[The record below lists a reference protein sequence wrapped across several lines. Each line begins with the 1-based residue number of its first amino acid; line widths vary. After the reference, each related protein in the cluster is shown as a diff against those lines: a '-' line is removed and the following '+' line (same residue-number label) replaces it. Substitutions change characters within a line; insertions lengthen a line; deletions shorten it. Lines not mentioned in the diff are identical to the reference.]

1 MMILMSDA
9 NRKTRNKAGREQ
21 IIGRFSRRPIG
32 ARRRMTPDERRKQI
46 AQVAAQMIAYYGT
59 YGVSMQAI
67 ADAVG
72 LTLPG
77 LRHYART
84 REELL
89 SLVIQVYYDQG
100 SFTFGSKP
108 GERDELA
115 IGRDQE
121 GHSLYSLPGYL
132 RRLVEENAERMVLVM
147 LFMHLAVEAHDPS
160 HPAHEYY
167 RDRHARMIDFMDGI
181 RWKLPEPYRDRSS
194 FHRLIRTVY
203 CTMDGVQIQ
212 ALTNPDDDMIALWAK
227 ADPILFP
234 SPQWD
239 DYR

>member
-9 NRKTRNKAGREQ
+9 NRKTGNNAGGGQ
-21 IIGRFSRRPIG
+21 INRIPGRPIG
-32 ARRRMTPDERRKQI
+32 ARQRMAPDERRKQI
-46 AQVAAQMIAYYGT
+46 ARVAAQMIAYYGT

-77 LRHYART
+77 LRHYVRT

-89 SLVIQVYYDQG
+89 SLVIQVYYDQD
-100 SFTFGSKP
+100 SFTFGAKP
-108 GERDELA
+108 GERDELI
-115 IGRDQE
+115 IGQDQK
-121 GHSLYSLPGYL
+121 GRPLYSLPGYL
-132 RRLVEENAERMVLVM
+132 RGLVQENAERLVLVM
-147 LFMHLAVEAHDPS
+147 LFMHLAVEAHDPA

-181 RWKLPEPYRDRSS
+181 RWKLPERYRDRPA
-194 FHRLIRTVY
+194 FHRLVRTIY

-212 ALTNPDDDMIALWAK
+212 ALTNPDDDLIALWAK
-227 ADPILFP
+227 AEPILFP

-239 DYR
+239 DCR

>member
-1 MMILMSDA
+1 MILMSDA
-9 NRKTRNKAGREQ
+9 NRKTTSRAGGDQ
-21 IIGRFSRRPIG
+21 VGRLPGRPIG
-32 ARRRMTPDERRKQI
+32 ARQRMAPDERRRQI

-77 LRHYART
+77 LRHYVRT

-115 IGRDQE
+115 IDRDRE
-121 GHSLYSLPGYL
+121 GHPLYSLPGCL
-132 RRLVEENAERMVLVM
+132 RRLIKENAERMVLVM
-147 LFMHLAVEAHDPS
+147 LFMHLAVEAHDPA

-181 RWKLPEPYRDRSS
+181 RWKLPEPYQDRSA

-212 ALTNPDDDMIALWAK
+212 ALTNPDDDMIALWTK
-227 ADPILFP
+227 AEPILFP

-239 DYR
+239 HCR

>member
-1 MMILMSDA
+1 
-9 NRKTRNKAGREQ
+9 
-21 IIGRFSRRPIG
+21 
-32 ARRRMTPDERRKQI
+32 
-46 AQVAAQMIAYYGT
+46 MIAYYGT

-132 RRLVEENAERMVLVM
+132 RRLVKENAERMVLVM
-147 LFMHLAVEAHDPS
+147 LFMHLAVEAHDPA

-181 RWKLPEPYRDRSS
+181 RWKLPEPYRDRSA

-227 ADPILFP
+227 AELILFP

-239 DYR
+239 DCR